1 MAPGGPS
8 AAVDPGDPMVA
19 VSLGRGQDRL
29 PQGGDVGAEAR
40 GKARVGSG
48 EQEGGPGPGSCRPGS
63 LCHEMPA
70 SRDLRGDWSES

>member
-63 LCHEMPA
+63 EGRL
-70 SRDLRGDWSES
+70 SRCATKCQRHGT